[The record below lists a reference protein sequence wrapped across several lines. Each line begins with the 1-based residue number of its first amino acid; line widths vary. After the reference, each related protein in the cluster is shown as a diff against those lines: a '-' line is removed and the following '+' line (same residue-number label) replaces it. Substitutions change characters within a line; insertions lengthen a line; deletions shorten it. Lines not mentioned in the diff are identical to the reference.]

1 MSQTPTKSSSNTL
14 YLHAA
19 IGFLSLLL
27 VILLLA
33 VFTRVMFPRIQNERA
48 EKNAQLISDIIQVEV
63 LNGCGVS
70 GIANAYTSVL
80 RKNGFDVV
88 ETGNFDHFDIK
99 KTMIISRSGVMAN
112 AFRVADAL
120 GVKPLHVIHE
130 ESPDFFLDV
139 TVVIGQDYES
149 LNTD

>member
-1 MSQTPTKSSSNTL
+1 
-14 YLHAA
+14 
-19 IGFLSLLL
+19 
-27 VILLLA
+27 
-33 VFTRVMFPRIQNERA
+33 
-48 EKNAQLISDIIQVEV
+48 
-63 LNGCGVS
+63 
-70 GIANAYTSVL
+70 
-80 RKNGFDVV
+80 
-88 ETGNFDHFDIK
+88 
-99 KTMIISRSGVMAN
+99 MAN